1 MSTLADW
8 NLRGPVHTLRF
19 EQTTW
24 DADAQAWKPARHV
37 TTAVFRP
44 DGQTVEVVAHN
55 PNGSTSHRA
64 CDYDDSGRLAETRS
78 WMNDDAPTRVMYDYD
93 ADGRVVL
100 AVQITP
106 DGLRSEIER
115 STYDAAGRRTKVAV
129 LPSLPTAAGEVSMSY
144 GVEGSTTS
152 FGAPGATTL
161 VTNYDERG
169 LPAAATFHDAA
180 GRVVLRVT
188 FTRDDAGRVLTE
200 EARIGGPLFLA
211 NLPSDQDLPAEAR
224 VQLEAFAGVAFP
236 DGVYHSAV
244 HTYDAAG
251 RLIERITRF
260 GAMAEQRTTFQ
271 YGDHGDPVEEMSSG
285 RSQSMDSGEGGG
297 VAQGHF
303 EVDENAT
310 RYEYK
315 HDAGGNWTER
325 LTFHRSGADGSF
337 NRGLI
342 ERRVISYHDH

>member
-19 EQTTW
+19 EQTPW
-24 DADAQAWKPARHV
+24 DADAQAWKPVRHV

-64 CDYDDSGRLAETRS
+64 WHYDDSGRLAETRS
-78 WMNDDAPTRVMYDYD
+78 WMNDDAPTRVTYDYD
-93 ADGRVVL
+93 ADGRVRLGVL
-100 AVQITP
+100 ITP
-106 DGLRSEIER
+106 DGLRSETER

-129 LPSLPTAAGEVSMSY
+129 LPSLPAGAGEVPMLH
-144 GVEGSTTS
+144 GVEGSTVS

-161 VTNYDERG
+161 ATDYDERG
-169 LPAAATFHDAA
+169 LPIAAAFHDAA

-200 EARIGGPLFLA
+200 EARIGGPFFLA

-236 DGVYHSAV
+236 DDVYHSAV

-260 GAMAEQRTTFQ
+260 GAMTEDRTTFE
-271 YGDHGDPVEEMSSG
+271 YGDHGDPVEEISSG
-285 RSQSMDSGEGGG
+285 WSRSMNSEEGGG
-297 VAQGHF
+297 VDQGQR
-303 EVDENAT
+303 EVAERAT
-310 RYEYK
+310 RFEYQ
-315 HDAGGNWTER
+315 HDAHGNWTER
-325 LTFHRSGADGSF
+325 ITLHRSAPNGSF

-342 ERRVISYHDH
+342 ERRIISYHDR